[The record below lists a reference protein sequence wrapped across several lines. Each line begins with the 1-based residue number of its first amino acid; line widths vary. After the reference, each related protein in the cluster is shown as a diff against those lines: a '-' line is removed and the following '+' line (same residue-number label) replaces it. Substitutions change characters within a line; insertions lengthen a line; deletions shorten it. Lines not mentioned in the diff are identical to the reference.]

1 MLLAIARSLPDQTYS
16 PDRQYRLRYLESSDF
31 RENYL
36 LLESIWGVILPKV
49 AEKHTVLPTHPS
61 LISIACQAIFY
72 EAKKRRCVSLHDKKI
87 LRIGLAQKTLA
98 PYVFVQ
104 PLIGD
109 GRKISAR
116 ITIIPLSPANPSPC
130 RRTIP
135 PSPRLRDS
143 QCKTTPETHAAAS
156 DPRHPDPRSSR
167 HAISI

>member
-1 MLLAIARSLPDQTYS
+1 A
-16 PDRQYRLRYLESSDF
+16 
-31 RENYL
+31 
-36 LLESIWGVILPKV
+36 W
-49 AEKHTVLPTHPS
+49 
-61 LISIACQAIFY
+61 ISMACQAIFY

-104 PLIGD
+104 PFIGD

-116 ITIIPLSPANPSPC
+116 CITIILIPANPSPC
-130 RRTIP
+130 GPNDTP
-135 PSPRLRDS
+135 PRPVLRDS
-143 QCKTTPETHAAAS
+143 QCKTNPESHAAAS